1 MLKKFGS
8 QAIQTASD
16 LEEVQNVVNVSF
28 GSMANE
34 VEAFAKTAIWSF
46 GMSEL
51 TAKQTAS
58 TFMAMANGMGL
69 AMKDGK
75 NMSLQLTALA
85 GDMASFYNVRQDVAQ
100 TALNSIFTGETE
112 SLKKFGIVMTEANL
126 SAFALSRGIT
136 KSYSAMSQAEK
147 VALRYHYVL
156 KATANAQGDFA
167 RTSGSWANQVRVLK
181 EQFNQLLGIL
191 GKGLIQV
198 LTPIVQVLNK
208 LLSYL
213 IAIGNAIAKL
223 FGGGKITS
231 ISGSMADASGS
242 AGDLNNNI
250 VDTSGSLEDA
260 NNNAKK
266 LQKTIASF
274 DELNVLNSKDASSS
288 SGSGGIGGS
297 GGGISGGL
305 EIPDYTTQAEE
316 GSLKLGKLGEA
327 LVNLGES
334 FGRLA
339 KSLVDVLIPAFE
351 AFYKA
356 GLEKP
361 INAIGKL
368 ANEILKFLS
377 GELDK
382 WSNWLTE
389 NKDQIATFATNLGRI
404 VEPLGLI
411 VAEILRVAW
420 DALAT
425 ALTLI
430 GDAVRAI
437 GDAIINMD
445 LKDLST
451 VLSILLAI
459 TSIKAGVE
467 VGKMFRSMKNDIDGN
482 LIDKLAYLEGYLTGD
497 GKLSVGL
504 TKFGNKFKS
513 VFAKIGASLS
523 PITSGAMTAFSAT
536 LNQIGASGGALT
548 KLKATLAGIGG
559 GVKGLFTI
567 LKANPVGAIITAI
580 GLVVTALIHLWN
592 TNEGFRNWVMEFYNG
607 CIKPVFEWIGNT
619 LSELWNE
626 HLKPLWEKLKPGI
639 TSIWETIK
647 TVWDA
652 IANLI
657 GGIIEFLSPFIS
669 SLLERIGSVVE
680 YISTYIGMVADVL
693 SGIIDFIAG
702 IFTGDWERAWNG
714 VKEIFSSIWEGIKSL
729 AKSAINILIDT
740 VNGIIKGLNKIHL
753 PNWEILGSLAGKG
766 INIPLIPRLEKGG
779 VLTSPTIAMM
789 GEYAGAY
796 HNPEIVT
803 PQNILRETIDASNG
817 NLVSAFYQMCQQVIQ
832 AIDGVDMSVS
842 IGDDVIAQSAKRGN
856 DAYRKR
862 TGYALI

>member
-1 MLKKFGS
+1 
-8 QAIQTASD
+8 
-16 LEEVQNVVNVSF
+16 
-28 GSMANE
+28 
-34 VEAFAKTAIWSF
+34 
-46 GMSEL
+46 
-51 TAKQTAS
+51 
-58 TFMAMANGMGL
+58 
-69 AMKDGK
+69 
-75 NMSLQLTALA
+75 
-85 GDMASFYNVRQDVAQ
+85 
-100 TALNSIFTGETE
+100 
-112 SLKKFGIVMTEANL
+112 
-126 SAFALSRGIT
+126 
-136 KSYSAMSQAEK
+136 
-147 VALRYHYVL
+147 
-156 KATANAQGDFA
+156 
-167 RTSGSWANQVRVLK
+167 
-181 EQFNQLLGIL
+181 
-191 GKGLIQV
+191 
-198 LTPIVQVLNK
+198 
-208 LLSYL
+208 
-213 IAIGNAIAKL
+213 
-223 FGGGKITS
+223 
-231 ISGSMADASGS
+231 MADASGS

-274 DELNVLNSKDASSS
+274 DELNVLNSKDTSSS
-288 SGSGGIGGS
+288 SGSGGIGGT
-297 GGGISGGL
+297 GGGIAGGL
-305 EIPDYTTQAEE
+305 EIPDYTTQTEE

-437 GDAIINMD
+437 ADAIINMD

-459 TSIKAGVE
+459 VSIKAGVE
-467 VGKMFRSMKNDIDGN
+467 VSKIFRQMNNDISGDF
-482 LIDKLAYLEGYLTGD
+482 LDKLFYLDSFFNGDEGKILG
-497 GKLSVGL
+497 
-504 TKFGNKFKS
+504 FANKFKS
-513 VFAKIGASLS
+513 AFAKIGEAIA

-567 LKANPVGAIITAI
+567 LKANPIGLIITAI

-592 TNEGFRNWVMEFYNG
+592 TNEGFRNWLTEFYNG
-607 CIKPVFEWIGNT
+607 CIKPVFEQISNT
-619 LSELWNE
+619 ISKIWNE

-796 HNPEIVT
+796 QNPEIVT

>member
-156 KATANAQGDFA
+156 KATANAQGDFV

-231 ISGSMADASGS
+231 ISNTLGNASGS

-250 VDTSGSLEDA
+250 GDASGSLEDA

-274 DELNVLNSKDASSS
+274 DELNVLNSKDTSSS
-288 SGSGGIGGS
+288 SGSGGT

-305 EIPDYTTQAEE
+305 EIPDYTTQVEE
-316 GSLKLGKLGEA
+316 GSLKLGKLGETLA
-327 LVNLGES
+327 NLGQS
-334 FGRLA
+334 FARLA
-339 KSLVDVLIPAFE
+339 KSLVNVLIPAFE
-351 AFYKA
+351 AFYKNA
-356 GLEKP
+356 LEKA
-361 INAIGKL
+361 IKAIGDLINKM
-368 ANEILKFLS
+368 LKFFG

-382 WSNWLTE
+382 WSDWLTK
-389 NKDQIATFATNLGRI
+389 NKDQIVIFATNLGRI

-445 LKDLST
+445 LKDIST
-451 VLSILLAI
+451 ILSILLAI
-459 TSIKAGVE
+459 VSVKAGTE
-467 VGKMFRSMKNDIDGN
+467 VSKIFRQMNNDISGN
-482 LIDKLAYLEGYLTGD
+482 LLDKLFYLDSFFNGDEGKILG
-497 GKLSVGL
+497 
-504 TKFGNKFKS
+504 FANKFKS
-513 VFAKIGASLS
+513 AFAKIGEAIA

-567 LKANPVGAIITAI
+567 LKANPIGAIITAI
-580 GLVVTALIHLWN
+580 GLVITALIHLWN

-619 LSELWNE
+619 ISELWNE

-657 GGIIEFLSPFIS
+657 GGILVFLSPIIS
-669 SLLERIGSVVE
+669 GILEGIGSVVE

-702 IFTGDWERAWNG
+702 VFTGDWERVWNG
-714 VKEIFSSIWEGIKSL
+714 VKEIFSSIWEGIKKL
-729 AKSAINILIDT
+729 AKSAINTLANI
-740 VNGIIKGLNKIHL
+740 VNGIIRGLNKIHL

-766 INIPLIPRLEKGG
+766 INIPLIPTLAKGG

>member
-112 SLKKFGIVMTEANL
+112 SLKKFGVVMTEANL

-156 KATANAQGDFA
+156 KATANAQGDFV

-250 VDTSGSLEDA
+250 GDASGSLEDA

-274 DELNVLNSKDASSS
+274 DELNVLNSKDTSSS
-288 SGSGGIGGS
+288 SGSGGTS
-297 GGGISGGL
+297 GGISSGL
-305 EIPDYTTQAEE
+305 EIPDYTTQVEE
-316 GSLKLGKLGEA
+316 GSLKLGKLGETLA
-327 LVNLGES
+327 NLAQS
-334 FGRLA
+334 FARLA
-339 KSLVDVLIPAFE
+339 KSLGDVLIPAFE
-351 AFYKA
+351 AFYKTA
-356 GLEKP
+356 LEPAIK
-361 INAIGKL
+361 AIGDLINKML
-368 ANEILKFLS
+368 QFLG

-382 WSNWLTE
+382 WSDWLTK
-389 NKDQIATFATNLGRI
+389 NKDQIVIFATNLGRI

-430 GDAVRAI
+430 GNAVRAI

-445 LKDLST
+445 LKDIST
-451 VLSILLAI
+451 ILSILLAI

-467 VGKMFRSMKNDIDGN
+467 VGKMFRSMNRDIDGN

-559 GVKGLFTI
+559 GIKGLFTI
-567 LKANPVGAIITAI
+567 LRANPIGLIITAI
-580 GLVVTALIHLWN
+580 GLVITALIHLWN

-607 CIKPVFEWIGNT
+607 CIKPVFEQISKT
-619 LSELWNE
+619 ISKLWNE

-639 TSIWETIK
+639 TSIWETVK

-657 GGIIEFLSPFIS
+657 GGIIQFLSPIIS
-669 SLLERIGSVVE
+669 AILELVSGAIDTWGDMVGSFV
-680 YISTYIGMVADVL
+680 DVL
-693 SGIIDFIAG
+693 GGIIDFIAG
-702 IFTGDWERAWNG
+702 VFTGDWERAWNG
-714 VKEIFSSIWEGIKSL
+714 LKEIFTGIWDGMK
-729 AKSAINILIDT
+729 AVARGAVNVLIDI

-796 HNPEIVT
+796 QNPEIVT

>member
-100 TALNSIFTGETE
+100 TALNSVFTGETE

-126 SAFALSRGIT
+126 NAFALSRGIT

-156 KATANAQGDFA
+156 KATANAQGDFV

-231 ISGSMADASGS
+231 ISNTLGNASGS
-242 AGDLNNNI
+242 AGDLNDNI
-250 VDTSGSLEDA
+250 GDASGSLEDA

-274 DELNVLNSKDASSS
+274 DELNVLNSKDTSSSSS
-288 SGSGGIGGS
+288 SGSGGTGS
-297 GGGISGGL
+297 GISGGL
-305 EIPDYTTQAEE
+305 EIPDYTTQVEE
-316 GSLKLGKLGEA
+316 GSLKLGKLGET
-327 LVNLGES
+327 LVNLAQS
-334 FGRLA
+334 FARLA
-339 KSLVDVLIPAFE
+339 KTLGDVLIPAFE
-351 AFYKA
+351 AFYKN
-356 GLEKP
+356 GLEKAAKAIENL
-361 INAIGKL
+361 IN
-368 ANEILKFLS
+368 EMLKFLG
-377 GELDK
+377 GELNK
-382 WSNWLTE
+382 WSDWLTE
-389 NKDQIATFATNLGRI
+389 NKDQIAIFATNLGKI

-420 DALAT
+420 EALAT

-430 GDAVRAI
+430 GNAVRAI

-467 VGKMFRSMKNDIDGN
+467 VGKMFRSMNNDIDGN

-513 VFAKIGASLS
+513 IFAKIGASLS

-580 GLVVTALIHLWN
+580 GLVITALIHLWN
-592 TNEGFRNWVMEFYNG
+592 TNEGFRNWVTEFYNG
-607 CIKPVFEWIGNT
+607 CIKPVFEQIGKT

-639 TSIWETIK
+639 TSIWETVK
-647 TVWDA
+647 TVWDT

-669 SLLERIGSVVE
+669 SLLARIGSVVE

-702 IFTGDWERAWNG
+702 IFTGDWERAWEG

-740 VNGIIKGLNKIHL
+740 VNGIIRGLNKIHL

>member
-112 SLKKFGIVMTEANL
+112 SLKKFGVVMTEANL

-156 KATANAQGDFA
+156 KATANAQGDFV

-242 AGDLNNNI
+242 AGDLNDNI
-250 VDTSGSLEDA
+250 GDASGSLEDA

-274 DELNVLNSKDASSS
+274 DELNVLNSKDTSSS
-288 SGSGGIGGS
+288 SSSGS

-305 EIPDYTTQAEE
+305 EIPDYTTQVEE
-316 GSLKLGKLGEA
+316 GSLKLGKLGET
-327 LVNLGES
+327 LVNLAQS
-334 FGRLA
+334 FARLA
-339 KSLVDVLIPAFE
+339 KSLGDVLIPAFE
-351 AFYKA
+351 AFYKTA
-356 GLEKP
+356 LEPAIK
-361 INAIGKL
+361 AIGNL
-368 ANEILKFLS
+368 INEMLKFLG

-382 WSNWLTE
+382 WSDWLTK
-389 NKDQIATFATNLGRI
+389 NKDQIVIFANNLGRI

-411 VAEILRVAW
+411 VAEILKVAW

-425 ALTLI
+425 ALSLI

-467 VGKMFRSMKNDIDGN
+467 VSKMFRSMNRDIDGN

-580 GLVVTALIHLWN
+580 GLVITALIHLWN

-619 LSELWNE
+619 ISKLWNE

-657 GGIIEFLSPFIS
+657 GGIIQFLSPIIS
-669 SLLERIGSVVE
+669 AILELVAGAIDTWGDMVGSFV
-680 YISTYIGMVADVL
+680 DVL
-693 SGIIDFIAG
+693 GGIIDFIAG
-702 IFTGDWERAWNG
+702 VFTGDWERVWNG
-714 VKEIFSSIWEGIKSL
+714 LKEIFTGIWDGMKAV
-729 AKSAINILIDT
+729 AKGAVNILIDI

>member
-16 LEEVQNVVNVSF
+16 LEEVQNVVDVSF

-34 VEAFAKTAIWSF
+34 VEAFAKTAIQSF

-69 AMKDGK
+69 ALKDGK
-75 NMSLQLTALA
+75 NMSLQLTALS

-100 TALNSIFTGETE
+100 TALNSVFTGETE

-126 SAFALSRGIT
+126 NAFALSKGIT

-156 KATANAQGDFA
+156 KSTANAQGDFA
-167 RTSGSWANQVRVLK
+167 RTSGSWANQVRILK
-181 EQFNQLLGIL
+181 EQFSQLLGIL

-231 ISGSMADASGS
+231 ISGTLGNASSS
-242 AGDLNNNI
+242 AGDLNDNI
-250 VDTSGSLEDA
+250 GDTSSGLEDA

-274 DELNVLNSKDASSS
+274 DELNVLNSKDTSSN
-288 SGSGGIGGS
+288 SGSGGTG

-305 EIPDYTTQAEE
+305 EIPDYTTQVEE
-316 GSLKLGKLGEA
+316 GSLKLGKLGETLA
-327 LVNLGES
+327 NLAQS
-334 FGRLA
+334 FARLA
-339 KSLVDVLIPAFE
+339 KSLGDVLIPAFE
-351 AFYKA
+351 AFYKTA
-356 GLEKP
+356 LERAIK
-361 INAIGKL
+361 AIGDL
-368 ANEILKFLS
+368 INEMLKFLG

-382 WSNWLTE
+382 WSDWLTK
-389 NKDQIATFATNLGRI
+389 NKDQIVIFATNLGRI
-404 VEPLGLI
+404 VEPLALI
-411 VAEILRVAW
+411 VTEILRVAW
-420 DALAT
+420 EALAT

-430 GDAVRAI
+430 GNAVRAI
-437 GDAIINMD
+437 ADAIINMD
-445 LKDLST
+445 LKDIST
-451 VLSILLAI
+451 ILSILLAI

-467 VGKMFRSMKNDIDGN
+467 VGKMFRSMNKDIDGN

-513 VFAKIGASLS
+513 VFAGIGKALT
-523 PITSGAMTAFSAT
+523 PITAGAMTAFSAT

-548 KLKATLAGIGG
+548 KLKATIAGIGG
-559 GVKGLFTI
+559 GVKGLFSIIT
-567 LKANPVGAIITAI
+567 ANPIGAIVAAI
-580 GLVVTALIHLWN
+580 GLVIAALIHLWN
-592 TNEGFRNWVMEFYNG
+592 INEGFRNWVTEFYNG
-607 CIKPVFEWIGNT
+607 CIKPIFERIGKII
-619 LSELWNE
+619 SDLWNN

-657 GGIIEFLSPFIS
+657 GGIIVFLSPIIS
-669 SLLERIGSVVE
+669 AILELVAGSIETWAEIVGA
-680 YISTYIGMVADVL
+680 IADIL
-693 SGIIDFIAG
+693 GGIIDFIAG
-702 IFTGDWERAWNG
+702 VFTGDWERAWNG
-714 VKEIFSSIWEGIKSL
+714 LKDIFAGVWDGIK
-729 AKSAINILIDT
+729 AITRQGVNIIVDI
-740 VNGIIKGLNKIHL
+740 VNGVIKGLNKIHL
-753 PNWEILGSLAGKG
+753 PNWGILGSLAGKG

-796 HNPEIVT
+796 QNPEIVT

-842 IGDDVIAQSAKRGN
+842 IGDDVIAQSTKRGN
-856 DAYRKR
+856 DAYKKR
-862 TGYALI
+862 TGHALI

>member
-1 MLKKFGS
+1 
-8 QAIQTASD
+8 
-16 LEEVQNVVNVSF
+16 
-28 GSMANE
+28 MANE
-34 VEAFAKTAIWSF
+34 VEAFAKTAIQSF

-69 AMKDGK
+69 ALKDGK
-75 NMSLQLTALA
+75 NMSLQLTALS

-112 SLKKFGIVMTEANL
+112 SLKKFGVVMTEANL
-126 SAFALSRGIT
+126 SAFALSKGIT

-156 KATANAQGDFA
+156 KSTANAQGDFA
-167 RTSGSWANQVRVLK
+167 RTSGSWANQVRILK

-231 ISGSMADASGS
+231 ISNTLGNASGS
-242 AGDLNNNI
+242 AGDLNDNI
-250 VDTSGSLEDA
+250 GDTSGSLEDA

-274 DELNVLNSKDASSS
+274 DELNVLNSKNTSSS
-288 SGSGGIGGS
+288 SGSGGTG
-297 GGGISGGL
+297 GGGISGEL
-305 EIPDYTTQAEE
+305 EIPDYTTQVEE
-316 GSLKLGKLGEA
+316 GSLKLGKLGETLA
-327 LVNLGES
+327 NLAKS
-334 FGRLA
+334 FARLA
-339 KSLVDVLIPAFE
+339 KSLGDVLIPAFE
-351 AFYKA
+351 AFYKTA
-356 GLEKP
+356 LERAIK
-361 INAIGKL
+361 AIGDL
-368 ANEILKFLS
+368 INEMLKFLG

-382 WSNWLTE
+382 WSDWLTK
-389 NKDQIATFATNLGRI
+389 NKDQIVIFATNLGRI
-404 VEPLGLI
+404 VEPLALI
-411 VAEILRVAW
+411 VSEILRVAW
-420 DALAT
+420 EALAT

-430 GDAVRAI
+430 GNAVRAI
-437 GDAIINMD
+437 ADAIINMD
-445 LKDLST
+445 LKDIST
-451 VLSILLAI
+451 ILSILLAI

-467 VGKMFRSMKNDIDGN
+467 VGKMFRSMNNDIDGN

-548 KLKATLAGIGG
+548 KLKATIAGIGG
-559 GVKGLFTI
+559 GVKGLFSI
-567 LKANPVGAIITAI
+567 ISANPIGLIITAI
-580 GLVVTALIHLWN
+580 GLVIAALIHLWN
-592 TNEGFRNWVMEFYNG
+592 TNEGFRNWVTEFYKG
-607 CIKPVFEWIGNT
+607 CIKPIFERIGKII
-619 LSELWNE
+619 SDLWNN

-657 GGIIEFLSPFIS
+657 GGIIMFLSPIIS
-669 SLLERIGSVVE
+669 AILELVSGSIETWAEMVGSL
-680 YISTYIGMVADVL
+680 ADVL

-702 IFTGDWERAWNG
+702 VFTGDWERAWNG
-714 VKEIFSSIWEGIKSL
+714 LKEIFTGIWDGMK
-729 AKSAINILIDT
+729 AVARHGVNILVDI

-766 INIPLIPRLEKGG
+766 INIPLIPRLAKGG

-796 HNPEIVT
+796 QNPEIVT
-803 PQNILRETIDASNG
+803 PQNILKETIDASNG

-842 IGDDVIAQSAKRGN
+842 IGDDVIAQSTKRGN
-856 DAYRKR
+856 DAYKKR

>member
-156 KATANAQGDFA
+156 KATANAQGDFV

-250 VDTSGSLEDA
+250 GDASGSLEDA

-274 DELNVLNSKDASSS
+274 DELNVLNSKDTSSSS
-288 SGSGGIGGS
+288 SGSSGT
-297 GGGISGGL
+297 GGGISSGL
-305 EIPDYTTQAEE
+305 EIPDYTTQVEE
-316 GSLKLGKLGEA
+316 GSVKLGKLGET
-327 LVNLGES
+327 LVNLAQS

-339 KSLVDVLIPAFE
+339 KSLWDTLIPAFE
-351 AFYKA
+351 AFYKN
-356 GLEKP
+356 GLEKATK
-361 INAIGKL
+361 AIGNL
-368 ANEILKFLS
+368 INEMLKFLG

-382 WSNWLTE
+382 WSDWLTE
-389 NKDQIATFATNLGRI
+389 NKDQIAIFATNLGKI

-420 DALAT
+420 EALAT

-445 LKDLST
+445 LKDIST
-451 VLSILLAI
+451 ILSILLAI

-467 VGKMFRSMKNDIDGN
+467 VSKIFRQMNNDISGN
-482 LIDKLAYLEGYLTGD
+482 LLDKLFYLDSFFNGDEGKILG
-497 GKLSVGL
+497 
-504 TKFGNKFKS
+504 FANKFKS
-513 VFAKIGASLS
+513 AFAKIGEAIA

-580 GLVVTALIHLWN
+580 GLVITALIHLWN

-619 LSELWNE
+619 ISELWNE

-657 GGIIEFLSPFIS
+657 GGIIQFLSPIIS
-669 SLLERIGSVVE
+669 GILARIGVVVE

-702 IFTGDWERAWNG
+702 VFTGDWERVWNG
-714 VKEIFSSIWEGIKSL
+714 VKEIFSSIWEGIKRL
-729 AKSAINILIDT
+729 AKSAINALANI
-740 VNGIIKGLNKIHL
+740 VNGIIRGLNKIHL

-766 INIPLIPRLEKGG
+766 INIPLIPTLAKGG

-796 HNPEIVT
+796 QNPEIVT

>member
-1 MLKKFGS
+1 
-8 QAIQTASD
+8 
-16 LEEVQNVVNVSF
+16 
-28 GSMANE
+28 MANE
-34 VEAFAKTAIWSF
+34 VEAFAKTAIQSF

-69 AMKDGK
+69 ALKDGK
-75 NMSLQLTALA
+75 NMSLQLTALS

-112 SLKKFGIVMTEANL
+112 SLKKFGVVMTEANL
-126 SAFALSRGIT
+126 SAFALSKGIT

-156 KATANAQGDFA
+156 KSTANAQGDFA
-167 RTSGSWANQVRVLK
+167 RTSGSWANQVRILK

-231 ISGSMADASGS
+231 ISNTLGNASGS
-242 AGDLNNNI
+242 AGDLKDNI
-250 VDTSGSLEDA
+250 GDTSDSLEDA

-288 SGSGGIGGS
+288 SGSGGTG
-297 GGGISGGL
+297 GGGISGEL
-305 EIPDYTTQAEE
+305 EIPDYTTQVEE
-316 GSLKLGKLGEA
+316 GSLKLGKLGETLA
-327 LVNLGES
+327 NLAKS
-334 FGRLA
+334 FARLA
-339 KSLVDVLIPAFE
+339 KSLGDVLIPAFE
-351 AFYKA
+351 AFYKTA
-356 GLEKP
+356 LERAIK
-361 INAIGKL
+361 AIGDL
-368 ANEILKFLS
+368 INEMLKFLG

-382 WSNWLTE
+382 WSDWLTK
-389 NKDQIATFATNLGRI
+389 NKDQIVIFATNLGRI
-404 VEPLGLI
+404 VEPLALI
-411 VAEILRVAW
+411 VSEILRVAW
-420 DALAT
+420 EALAT

-430 GDAVRAI
+430 GNAVRAI
-437 GDAIINMD
+437 ADAIINMD

-451 VLSILLAI
+451 ILSILLAI
-459 TSIKAGVE
+459 VSIKAGTE
-467 VGKMFRSMKNDIDGN
+467 VSKIFRQMNNDIDGN
-482 LIDKLAYLEGYLTGD
+482 LIDKLFYLDSFFNGDEGKILAF
-497 GKLSVGL
+497 S
-504 TKFGNKFKS
+504 NKFKS
-513 VFAKIGASLS
+513 AFASIGNAIA
-523 PITSGAMTAFSAT
+523 PITDGAMTAFSAT

-548 KLKATLAGIGG
+548 KLKATIAGIGG
-559 GVKGLFTI
+559 GVKGLFSI
-567 LKANPVGAIITAI
+567 ISANPIGAIVAAI
-580 GLVVTALIHLWN
+580 GLVITALIHLWN
-592 TNEGFRNWVMEFYNG
+592 TSEGFRNWVTEFYNG
-607 CIKPVFEWIGNT
+607 CIKPIFERIGKII
-619 LSELWNE
+619 SDLWND

-657 GGIIEFLSPFIS
+657 GGIIVFLSPIIS
-669 SLLERIGSVVE
+669 AILELVSGSIETWAEMVGSL
-680 YISTYIGMVADVL
+680 ADVL

-702 IFTGDWERAWNG
+702 VFTGDWERAWNG
-714 VKEIFSSIWEGIKSL
+714 LKEIFTGIWDGMK
-729 AKSAINILIDT
+729 AVARHGVNILVDI

-766 INIPLIPRLEKGG
+766 INIPLIPRLAKGG
-779 VLTSPTIAMM
+779 VLTSPTLAMM

-796 HNPEIVT
+796 QNPEIVT
-803 PQNILRETIDASNG
+803 PQNILKETIDASNG

-842 IGDDVIAQSAKRGN
+842 IGDDVIAQSTKRGN
-856 DAYRKR
+856 DAYKKR

>member
-100 TALNSIFTGETE
+100 TALNSVFTGETE

-156 KATANAQGDFA
+156 KATANAQGDFV

-231 ISGSMADASGS
+231 ISNTLGNASGS
-242 AGDLNNNI
+242 AGDLNDNI
-250 VDTSGSLEDA
+250 GDASGSLEDA

-274 DELNVLNSKDASSS
+274 DELNVLNSKDTSSS
-288 SGSGGIGGS
+288 SGSGGTGGT

-305 EIPDYTTQAEE
+305 EIPDYTTQVEE
-316 GSLKLGKLGEA
+316 GSIKLGKLGET
-327 LVNLGES
+327 LVNLAQS

-339 KSLVDVLIPAFE
+339 KSLWDTLIPAFE
-351 AFYKA
+351 AFYKN
-356 GLEKP
+356 GLEKATK
-361 INAIGKL
+361 AIGDL
-368 ANEILKFLS
+368 INEMLKFLG

-389 NKDQIATFATNLGRI
+389 NKDQIAIFATNLGKI

-420 DALAT
+420 EALAT

-445 LKDLST
+445 LKDIST
-451 VLSILLAI
+451 ILSILLAI

-467 VGKMFRSMKNDIDGN
+467 VSKIFRQMNNDISGN
-482 LIDKLAYLEGYLTGD
+482 LLDKLFYLDSFFNGDEGKILG
-497 GKLSVGL
+497 
-504 TKFGNKFKS
+504 FANKFKS
-513 VFAKIGASLS
+513 AFAKIGEAIA

-580 GLVVTALIHLWN
+580 GLVITALIHLWN
-592 TNEGFRNWVMEFYNG
+592 TNEGFRNWITEFYNG
-607 CIKPVFEWIGNT
+607 CIKPVFEQISKT
-619 LSELWNE
+619 ISELWNE

-639 TSIWETIK
+639 TSIWDTVK
-647 TVWDA
+647 TVWDT

-669 SLLERIGSVVE
+669 SLLARIGSVVD

-702 IFTGDWERAWNG
+702 IFTGDWERAWEG

-740 VNGIIKGLNKIHL
+740 VNGIIRGLNKIHL

>member
-51 TAKQTAS
+51 TAKRTAS

-112 SLKKFGIVMTEANL
+112 SLKKFGVVMTEANL

-231 ISGSMADASGS
+231 ISNTLGNASGS

-250 VDTSGSLEDA
+250 GDASGSLEDA

-274 DELNVLNSKDASSS
+274 DELNVLNSKDTSSS
-288 SGSGGIGGS
+288 SGSGGT

-305 EIPDYTTQAEE
+305 EIPDYTTQVEE
-316 GSLKLGKLGEA
+316 GSLKLGKLGEI
-327 LVNLGES
+327 LTNLAQS
-334 FGRLA
+334 FARLA
-339 KSLVDVLIPAFE
+339 KSLGDVLIPAFE
-351 AFYKA
+351 AFYKTA
-356 GLEKP
+356 LEPAIK
-361 INAIGKL
+361 AIGNL
-368 ANEILKFLS
+368 INEMLKFLG

-382 WSNWLTE
+382 WSDWLTK
-389 NKDQIATFATNLGRI
+389 NKDQIVIFATNLGRI
-404 VEPLGLI
+404 VEPLTLI

-430 GDAVRAI
+430 GNAVRAI

-451 VLSILLAI
+451 ILSLLLAI
-459 TSIKAGVE
+459 VSIKAGVE
-467 VGKMFRSMKNDIDGN
+467 VGKMFRSMNNDIDGN

-567 LKANPVGAIITAI
+567 LKANPIGAIITAI
-580 GLVVTALIHLWN
+580 GLVITALIHLWN

-607 CIKPVFEWIGNT
+607 CIKPIFERIGKII
-619 LSELWNE
+619 SDLWNN

-657 GGIIEFLSPFIS
+657 GGIIQFLSPIIS
-669 SLLERIGSVVE
+669 AILELVSGAIDTWGDMVGSF
-680 YISTYIGMVADVL
+680 ADVL
-693 SGIIDFIAG
+693 GGIIDFIAG
-702 IFTGDWERAWNG
+702 VFTGDWERVWNG
-714 VKEIFSSIWEGIKSL
+714 LKEIFTGIWDGMKAV
-729 AKSAINILIDT
+729 AKGAVNILIDI

>member
-16 LEEVQNVVNVSF
+16 LEEVQNVVDVSF

-34 VEAFAKTAIWSF
+34 VEAFAKTAIQSF

-69 AMKDGK
+69 ALKDGK

-100 TALNSIFTGETE
+100 TALNSVFTGETE

-126 SAFALSRGIT
+126 NAFALSKGIT

-156 KATANAQGDFA
+156 KSTANAQGDFA
-167 RTSGSWANQVRVLK
+167 RTSGSWANQVRILK

-231 ISGSMADASGS
+231 ISNTLGNASGS
-242 AGDLNNNI
+242 AGDLKDNI
-250 VDTSGSLEDA
+250 GDTSGNLEDA

-274 DELNVLNSKDASSS
+274 DELNVLNSKDVSSS
-288 SGSGGIGGS
+288 SGSGGTG

-305 EIPDYTTQAEE
+305 EIPDYTTQVEE
-316 GSLKLGKLGEA
+316 GSLKLGKLGETLA
-327 LVNLGES
+327 NLAQS
-334 FGRLA
+334 FARLA
-339 KSLVDVLIPAFE
+339 KSLGDVLIPAFE
-351 AFYKA
+351 AFYKTA
-356 GLEKP
+356 LERAIK
-361 INAIGKL
+361 AIGDL
-368 ANEILKFLS
+368 INEMLKFLG

-382 WSNWLTE
+382 WSDWLTK
-389 NKDQIATFATNLGRI
+389 NKDQIVIFATNLGRI
-404 VEPLGLI
+404 VEPLALI
-411 VAEILRVAW
+411 VTEILRVAW
-420 DALAT
+420 EALAT

-430 GDAVRAI
+430 GNAVRVIA
-437 GDAIINMD
+437 DAIINMD
-445 LKDLST
+445 LKDIST
-451 VLSILLAI
+451 ILSILLAI

-467 VGKMFRSMKNDIDGN
+467 VGKMFRSMNNDIDGN

-504 TKFGNKFKS
+504 TKFSNKFKS
-513 VFAKIGASLS
+513 VFAGIGKALT
-523 PITSGAMTAFSAT
+523 PITAGAMTAFSGT
-536 LNQIGASGGALT
+536 LNQIGASGGLLL
-548 KLKATLAGIGG
+548 KLKATIAGIGG
-559 GVKGLFTI
+559 GIKGLFS
-567 LKANPVGAIITAI
+567 IITANPIGAIVAAI
-580 GLVVTALIHLWN
+580 GLIITALIHLWN
-592 TNEGFRNWVMEFYNG
+592 TNEGFRNWVTEFYNG
-607 CIKPVFEWIGNT
+607 CIKPIFERIGKII
-619 LSELWNE
+619 SELWNE

-657 GGIIEFLSPFIS
+657 GGIIVFLSPIIS
-669 SLLERIGSVVE
+669 AILELVSGSIETWAEMVGSL
-680 YISTYIGMVADVL
+680 ADVL

-702 IFTGDWERAWNG
+702 VFTGDWERAWNG
-714 VKEIFSSIWEGIKSL
+714 LKEIFTGIWDGMK
-729 AKSAINILIDT
+729 AVARHGVNILVDI

-766 INIPLIPRLEKGG
+766 INIPLIPRLAKGG

-796 HNPEIVT
+796 QNPEIVT
-803 PQNILRETIDASNG
+803 PQNILKETIDASNG

-842 IGDDVIAQSAKRGN
+842 IGDDVIAQSTKRGN
-856 DAYRKR
+856 DAYKKR

>member
-100 TALNSIFTGETE
+100 TALNSVFTGETE

-156 KATANAQGDFA
+156 KATANAQGDFV

-242 AGDLNNNI
+242 AGDLNDNI
-250 VDTSGSLEDA
+250 GDASGSLEDA

-274 DELNVLNSKDASSS
+274 DELNVLNSKDTSSSS
-288 SGSGGIGGS
+288 SGSGGT

-305 EIPDYTTQAEE
+305 EIPDYTTQVEE
-316 GSLKLGKLGEA
+316 GSVKLGKLGET
-327 LVNLGES
+327 LTNLAQS
-334 FGRLA
+334 FARLA
-339 KSLVDVLIPAFE
+339 KSLGDVLIPAFE
-351 AFYKA
+351 AFYKTA
-356 GLEKP
+356 LEPAIK
-361 INAIGKL
+361 AIGNL
-368 ANEILKFLS
+368 INEMLKFLG

-382 WSNWLTE
+382 WSDWLTK
-389 NKDQIATFATNLGRI
+389 NKDQIVIFANNLGRI

-425 ALTLI
+425 ALSLI

-459 TSIKAGVE
+459 VSVKAGTE
-467 VGKMFRSMKNDIDGN
+467 VSKIFRQMNNDISGN
-482 LIDKLAYLEGYLTGD
+482 LLDKLFYLDSFFNGDEGKILG
-497 GKLSVGL
+497 
-504 TKFGNKFKS
+504 FANKFKS
-513 VFAKIGASLS
+513 AFAKIGEAIA

-580 GLVVTALIHLWN
+580 GLVITALIHLWN

-657 GGIIEFLSPFIS
+657 GGIIEFLSPIIS
-669 SLLERIGSVVE
+669 AILELVAGAVDTWGDMIGSFV
-680 YISTYIGMVADVL
+680 DVL
-693 SGIIDFIAG
+693 GGIIDFIAG
-702 IFTGDWERAWNG
+702 VFTGDWERAWNG
-714 VKEIFSSIWEGIKSL
+714 LKEIFTGIWDGMKAV
-729 AKSAINILIDT
+729 AKGAVNILIDI

>member
-112 SLKKFGIVMTEANL
+112 SLKKFGVVMTEANL

-156 KATANAQGDFA
+156 KATANAQGDFV

-231 ISGSMADASGS
+231 ISNTLGNASGS
-242 AGDLNNNI
+242 AGDLNDNI
-250 VDTSGSLEDA
+250 GDASGSLEDA

-274 DELNVLNSKDASSS
+274 DELNVLNSKDTSSSSS
-288 SGSGGIGGS
+288 SGTGGA
-297 GGGISGGL
+297 ISGGL
-305 EIPDYTTQAEE
+305 EIPDYTTQVEE
-316 GSLKLGKLGEA
+316 GSLKLGKLGETLA
-327 LVNLGES
+327 NLAQS
-334 FGRLA
+334 FARLA
-339 KSLVDVLIPAFE
+339 KSLGDVLIPAFE
-351 AFYKA
+351 AFYKTA
-356 GLEKP
+356 LEPAIK
-361 INAIGKL
+361 AIGNL
-368 ANEILKFLS
+368 INEMLKFLG

-382 WSNWLTE
+382 WSDWLTK
-389 NKDQIATFATNLGRI
+389 NKDQIVIFATNLGRI
-404 VEPLGLI
+404 VEPLSLI

-430 GDAVRAI
+430 GNAVRAI

-445 LKDLST
+445 LKDIST
-451 VLSILLAI
+451 ILSILLAI

-467 VGKMFRSMKNDIDGN
+467 VGKMFRSMNNDIDGN

-580 GLVVTALIHLWN
+580 GLVITALIHLWN

-657 GGIIEFLSPFIS
+657 GGIIQFLSPIIS
-669 SLLERIGSVVE
+669 AILELVSGAIDTWGDMVGSFV
-680 YISTYIGMVADVL
+680 DVL
-693 SGIIDFIAG
+693 GGIIDFIAG
-702 IFTGDWERAWNG
+702 VFTGDWERVWNG
-714 VKEIFSSIWEGIKSL
+714 LKEIFTGIWDGMKAV
-729 AKSAINILIDT
+729 AKGAVNILIDI

>member
-112 SLKKFGIVMTEANL
+112 SLKKFGVVMTEANL

-156 KATANAQGDFA
+156 KATANAQGDFV

-181 EQFNQLLGIL
+181 EQFSQLLGIL

-231 ISGSMADASGS
+231 ISNTLGNASGS
-242 AGDLNNNI
+242 AGDLNDNI
-250 VDTSGSLEDA
+250 GDASGSLEDA

-274 DELNVLNSKDASSS
+274 DELNVLNSKDTSSSSS
-288 SGSGGIGGS
+288 SGTGGA
-297 GGGISGGL
+297 ISGGL
-305 EIPDYTTQAEE
+305 EIPDYTTQVEE
-316 GSLKLGKLGEA
+316 GSLKLGKLGETLA
-327 LVNLGES
+327 NLAQS
-334 FGRLA
+334 FARLA
-339 KSLVDVLIPAFE
+339 KSLGDVLIPAFE
-351 AFYKA
+351 AFYKTA
-356 GLEKP
+356 LEPAIK
-361 INAIGKL
+361 AIGNL
-368 ANEILKFLS
+368 INEMLKFLG

-382 WSNWLTE
+382 WSDWLTK
-389 NKDQIATFATNLGRI
+389 NKDQIVIFATNLGRI

-430 GDAVRAI
+430 GNAVRAI

-445 LKDLST
+445 LKDIST
-451 VLSILLAI
+451 ILSILLAI

-467 VGKMFRSMKNDIDGN
+467 VGKMFRSMNNDIDGN

-567 LKANPVGAIITAI
+567 LKANPIGAIITAI
-580 GLVVTALIHLWN
+580 GLVITALIHLWN
-592 TNEGFRNWVMEFYNG
+592 TNEGFRNWVIEFYNG
-607 CIKPVFEWIGNT
+607 CIKPVFEQISKT
-619 LSELWNE
+619 ISKLWNE

-657 GGIIEFLSPFIS
+657 GGIIQFLSPIIS
-669 SLLERIGSVVE
+669 AILARIGNVVE
-680 YISTYIGMVADVL
+680 YISIYIGMVADVL

-702 IFTGDWERAWNG
+702 VFTGDWERAWNG
-714 VKEIFSSIWEGIKSL
+714 VKEIFSNIWEGIKKL
-729 AKSAINILIDT
+729 AKSAVNILIDI
-740 VNGIIKGLNKIHL
+740 VNGIIRGLNKIHL

-766 INIPLIPRLEKGG
+766 INIPLIPTLAKGG
-779 VLTSPTIAMM
+779 VLTSPTVAMM

>member
-1 MLKKFGS
+1 
-8 QAIQTASD
+8 
-16 LEEVQNVVNVSF
+16 
-28 GSMANE
+28 MANE
-34 VEAFAKTAIWSF
+34 VEAFAKTAIQSF

-69 AMKDGK
+69 ALKDGK
-75 NMSLQLTALA
+75 NMSLQLTALS

-112 SLKKFGIVMTEANL
+112 SLKKFGVVMTEANL
-126 SAFALSRGIT
+126 NAFALSKGIT
-136 KSYSAMSQAEK
+136 KSYSAMSQAER

-156 KATANAQGDFA
+156 KSTANAQGDFT
-167 RTSGSWANQVRVLK
+167 RTSGSWANQVRILK

-231 ISGSMADASGS
+231 ISNTLGNASGS
-242 AGDLNNNI
+242 AGDLNDNI
-250 VDTSGSLEDA
+250 GDTSGSLEDA

-274 DELNVLNSKDASSS
+274 DELNVLNSKDTSSS
-288 SGSGGIGGS
+288 SGSGGTG
-297 GGGISGGL
+297 GGGISGEL
-305 EIPDYTTQAEE
+305 EIPDYTTQVEE
-316 GSLKLGKLGEA
+316 GSLKLGKLGETLA
-327 LVNLGES
+327 NLAKS
-334 FGRLA
+334 FARLA
-339 KSLVDVLIPAFE
+339 KSLGDVLIPAFE
-351 AFYKA
+351 AFYKTA
-356 GLEKP
+356 LERAIK
-361 INAIGKL
+361 AIGDL
-368 ANEILKFLS
+368 INEMLKFLG

-382 WSNWLTE
+382 WSDWLTK
-389 NKDQIATFATNLGRI
+389 NKDQIVIFATNLGRI
-404 VEPLGLI
+404 VEPLALI
-411 VAEILRVAW
+411 VSEILRVAW
-420 DALAT
+420 EALAT

-430 GDAVRAI
+430 GNAVRAI
-437 GDAIINMD
+437 ADAIINMD
-445 LKDLST
+445 LKDIST
-451 VLSILLAI
+451 ILSILLAI

-467 VGKMFRSMKNDIDGN
+467 VGKMFRSMNNDIDGN

-513 VFAKIGASLS
+513 VFASIGASLS

-536 LNQIGASGGALT
+536 LNKIGASGGALT
-548 KLKATLAGIGG
+548 KLKATIAGIGG

-567 LKANPVGAIITAI
+567 LKANPIGAIVAAI
-580 GLVVTALIHLWN
+580 GLVITALIHLWN
-592 TNEGFRNWVMEFYNG
+592 TNEGFRNWVTEFYNG
-607 CIKPVFEWIGNT
+607 CIKPIFERIGKII
-619 LSELWNE
+619 SELWNE

-657 GGIIEFLSPFIS
+657 GGIIVFLSPIIS
-669 SLLERIGSVVE
+669 AILELVSGSIETWAEMVGSL
-680 YISTYIGMVADVL
+680 ADVL

-702 IFTGDWERAWNG
+702 VFTGDWERVWNG
-714 VKEIFSSIWEGIKSL
+714 LKEIFTGIWDGMK
-729 AKSAINILIDT
+729 AVARHGVNILVDI

-766 INIPLIPRLEKGG
+766 INIPLIPRLAKGG

-796 HNPEIVT
+796 QNPEIVT

-842 IGDDVIAQSAKRGN
+842 IGDDVIAQSTKRGN
-856 DAYRKR
+856 DAYKKR

>member
-156 KATANAQGDFA
+156 KATANAQGDFV

-231 ISGSMADASGS
+231 ISNTLGNASGS
-242 AGDLNNNI
+242 AGDLNDNI
-250 VDTSGSLEDA
+250 GDASGSLEDA

-274 DELNVLNSKDASSS
+274 DELNVLNSKDTSSSSS
-288 SGSGGIGGS
+288 SGTS
-297 GGGISGGL
+297 GGISGGL
-305 EIPDYTTQAEE
+305 EIPDYTTQVEE
-316 GSLKLGKLGEA
+316 GSLKLGKLGET
-327 LVNLGES
+327 LVSLAQS

-339 KSLVDVLIPAFE
+339 KSLGDVLIPAFE
-351 AFYKA
+351 AFYKTA
-356 GLEKP
+356 LEPAIK
-361 INAIGKL
+361 AIGNL
-368 ANEILKFLS
+368 INEMLKFLG

-382 WSNWLTE
+382 WSDWLTK
-389 NKDQIATFATNLGRI
+389 NKDQIVIFATNLGRI
-404 VEPLGLI
+404 VEPLSLI

-430 GDAVRAI
+430 GNAVRAI

-467 VGKMFRSMKNDIDGN
+467 VSKMFRSMNRDIDGN

-580 GLVVTALIHLWN
+580 GLVITALIHLWN

-619 LSELWNE
+619 ISKLWNE

-657 GGIIEFLSPFIS
+657 GVIIQFLSPIIS
-669 SLLERIGSVVE
+669 AILELVSGAIDTWGDMVGSFV
-680 YISTYIGMVADVL
+680 DVL
-693 SGIIDFIAG
+693 GGIIDFIAG
-702 IFTGDWERAWNG
+702 VFTGDWERVWNG
-714 VKEIFSSIWEGIKSL
+714 LKEIFTGIWDGMKAV
-729 AKSAINILIDT
+729 AKGAVNILIDI

-842 IGDDVIAQSAKRGN
+842 IGDDVIAQSTKRGN
-856 DAYRKR
+856 DAYKKR

>member
-1 MLKKFGS
+1 
-8 QAIQTASD
+8 
-16 LEEVQNVVNVSF
+16 
-28 GSMANE
+28 MANE
-34 VEAFAKTAIWSF
+34 VEAFAKTAIQSF

-69 AMKDGK
+69 ALKDGK
-75 NMSLQLTALA
+75 NMSLQLTALS

-112 SLKKFGIVMTEANL
+112 SLKKFGVVMTEANL
-126 SAFALSRGIT
+126 SAFALSKGIT
-136 KSYSAMSQAEK
+136 KSYSDMSQAEK

-156 KATANAQGDFA
+156 KSTANAQGDFA
-167 RTSGSWANQVRVLK
+167 RTSGSWANQVRILK

-231 ISGSMADASGS
+231 ISNTLGNASGS
-242 AGDLNNNI
+242 AGDLKDNI
-250 VDTSGSLEDA
+250 GDTSGSLEDA

-288 SGSGGIGGS
+288 SGSGGTG
-297 GGGISGGL
+297 GGGISGEL
-305 EIPDYTTQAEE
+305 EIPDYTTQVEE
-316 GSLKLGKLGEA
+316 GSLKLGKLGETLA
-327 LVNLGES
+327 NLAKS
-334 FGRLA
+334 FARLA
-339 KSLVDVLIPAFE
+339 KSLGDVLIPAFE
-351 AFYKA
+351 AFYKTA
-356 GLEKP
+356 LERA
-361 INAIGKL
+361 IMAIGDL
-368 ANEILKFLS
+368 INEMLKFLG

-382 WSNWLTE
+382 WSDWLTK
-389 NKDQIATFATNLGRI
+389 NKDQIVIFATNLGRI
-404 VEPLGLI
+404 VEPLALI
-411 VAEILRVAW
+411 VSEILRVAW
-420 DALAT
+420 EALAT

-430 GDAVRAI
+430 GNAVRAI
-437 GDAIINMD
+437 ADAIINMD
-445 LKDLST
+445 LKDIST
-451 VLSILLAI
+451 ILSILLAI

-467 VGKMFRSMKNDIDGN
+467 VGKMFRSMNNDIDGN

-548 KLKATLAGIGG
+548 KLKATIAGIGG

-567 LKANPVGAIITAI
+567 LKANPIGAIVAAI
-580 GLVVTALIHLWN
+580 GLVIAALIHLWN
-592 TNEGFRNWVMEFYNG
+592 TNEGFRNWVTEFYNG
-607 CIKPVFEWIGNT
+607 CIKPIFERIGKII
-619 LSELWNE
+619 SELWNE

-639 TSIWETIK
+639 SSIWETIK

-657 GGIIEFLSPFIS
+657 GGIIVFLSPIIS
-669 SLLERIGSVVE
+669 AILELVSGSIETWAEMVGSL
-680 YISTYIGMVADVL
+680 ADVL

-702 IFTGDWERAWNG
+702 VFTGDWERVWNG
-714 VKEIFSSIWEGIKSL
+714 LKEIFTGIWDGMK
-729 AKSAINILIDT
+729 AVARHGVNILVDI

-766 INIPLIPRLEKGG
+766 INIPLIPRLAKGG

-796 HNPEIVT
+796 QNPEIVT
-803 PQNILRETIDASNG
+803 PQNILKETIDASNG

-842 IGDDVIAQSAKRGN
+842 IGDDVIAQSTKRGN
-856 DAYRKR
+856 DAYKKR

>member
-16 LEEVQNVVNVSF
+16 LEEVQNVVDVSF

-34 VEAFAKTAIWSF
+34 VEAFAKTAIQSF

-100 TALNSIFTGETE
+100 TALNSVFTGETE

-126 SAFALSRGIT
+126 NAFALSKGIT

-156 KATANAQGDFA
+156 KSTANAQGDFA
-167 RTSGSWANQVRVLK
+167 RTSGSWANQVRILK

-231 ISGSMADASGS
+231 ISNTLGNASGS
-242 AGDLNNNI
+242 AGDLKDNI
-250 VDTSGSLEDA
+250 GDTSGSLEDA

-288 SGSGGIGGS
+288 SGSGGTG
-297 GGGISGGL
+297 GGGISGEL
-305 EIPDYTTQAEE
+305 EIPDYTTQVEE
-316 GSLKLGKLGEA
+316 GSLKLGKLGETLA
-327 LVNLGES
+327 NLAKS
-334 FGRLA
+334 FARLA
-339 KSLVDVLIPAFE
+339 KSLGEVLIPAFE
-351 AFYKA
+351 AFYKTA
-356 GLEKP
+356 LERAIK
-361 INAIGKL
+361 AIGDL
-368 ANEILKFLS
+368 INEMLKFLG

-382 WSNWLTE
+382 WSDWLTK
-389 NKDQIATFATNLGRI
+389 NKDQIVIFATNLGRI
-404 VEPLGLI
+404 VEPLALI
-411 VAEILRVAW
+411 VSEILRVAW
-420 DALAT
+420 EALAT

-430 GDAVRAI
+430 GNAVRAI
-437 GDAIINMD
+437 ADAIINMD
-445 LKDLST
+445 LKDIST
-451 VLSILLAI
+451 ILSILLAI

-467 VGKMFRSMKNDIDGN
+467 VGKMFRSMNKDIDGN

-513 VFAKIGASLS
+513 VFAGIGKALT
-523 PITSGAMTAFSAT
+523 PITAGAMTAFSGT
-536 LNQIGASGGALT
+536 LNQIGASGGLLL
-548 KLKATLAGIGG
+548 KLKATIAGIGG
-559 GVKGLFTI
+559 GIKGLFSIIT
-567 LKANPVGAIITAI
+567 ANPIGAIVAAI
-580 GLVVTALIHLWN
+580 GLVIAALIHLWN
-592 TNEGFRNWVMEFYNG
+592 TNEGFRNWVTEFYNG
-607 CIKPVFEWIGNT
+607 CIKPIFERIGKII
-619 LSELWNE
+619 SDLWND

-657 GGIIEFLSPFIS
+657 GGIIVFLSPIIS
-669 SLLERIGSVVE
+669 AILELVSGSIETWAEMVGSL
-680 YISTYIGMVADVL
+680 ADVL

-702 IFTGDWERAWNG
+702 VFTGDWERAWNG
-714 VKEIFSSIWEGIKSL
+714 LKEIFTGIWDGMK
-729 AKSAINILIDT
+729 AVARHGVNILVDI

-766 INIPLIPRLEKGG
+766 INIPLIPRLAKGG
-779 VLTSPTIAMM
+779 VLTSPTLAMM

-796 HNPEIVT
+796 QNPEIVT
-803 PQNILRETIDASNG
+803 PQNILKETIDASNG

-842 IGDDVIAQSAKRGN
+842 IGDDVIAQSTKRGN
-856 DAYRKR
+856 DAYKKR

>member
-112 SLKKFGIVMTEANL
+112 SLKKFGVVMTEANL

-156 KATANAQGDFA
+156 KATANAQGDFV

-250 VDTSGSLEDA
+250 GDASGSLEDA

-274 DELNVLNSKDASSS
+274 DELNVLNSKDTSSS
-288 SGSGGIGGS
+288 SGSGGT

-305 EIPDYTTQAEE
+305 EIPDYTTQVEE
-316 GSLKLGKLGEA
+316 GSVKLGKLGET
-327 LVNLGES
+327 LTNLAQS
-334 FGRLA
+334 FARLA
-339 KSLVDVLIPAFE
+339 KSLWDVLIPAFE
-351 AFYKA
+351 AFYKN
-356 GLEKP
+356 GLERATK
-361 INAIGKL
+361 AIGDLINKM
-368 ANEILKFLS
+368 LKFLG

-382 WSNWLTE
+382 WSDWLTE
-389 NKDQIATFATNLGRI
+389 NKDQIAIFATNLGRI

-420 DALAT
+420 EALAT

-445 LKDLST
+445 LKDIST
-451 VLSILLAI
+451 ILSILLAI
-459 TSIKAGVE
+459 VSVKAGTE
-467 VGKMFRSMKNDIDGN
+467 VSKIFRQMNNDISGN
-482 LIDKLAYLEGYLTGD
+482 LLDKLFYLDSFFNGDEGKILG
-497 GKLSVGL
+497 
-504 TKFGNKFKS
+504 FANKFKS
-513 VFAKIGASLS
+513 AFAKIGTAIA

-580 GLVVTALIHLWN
+580 GLVITALIHLWN
-592 TNEGFRNWVMEFYNG
+592 TNEGFRNWVIEFYNG
-607 CIKPVFEWIGNT
+607 CIKPVFEQISKT
-619 LSELWNE
+619 ISKLWNE

-657 GGIIEFLSPFIS
+657 GGIIQFLSPIISAILELVSGFIDTWGDMV
-669 SLLERIGSVVE
+669 GSF
-680 YISTYIGMVADVL
+680 IDVL
-693 SGIIDFIAG
+693 GGIIDFIAG
-702 IFTGDWERAWNG
+702 VFTGDWERVWNG
-714 VKEIFSSIWEGIKSL
+714 LKEIFTGIWDGMKAV
-729 AKSAINILIDT
+729 AKGAVNILIDI

-796 HNPEIVT
+796 QNPEIVT

>member
-34 VEAFAKTAIWSF
+34 VEAFAKTAIQSF

-136 KSYSAMSQAEK
+136 ESYSAMSQAEK

-156 KATANAQGDFA
+156 KSTANAQGDFV

-231 ISGSMADASGS
+231 ISNTLGNASGS
-242 AGDLNNNI
+242 AGDLNDNI
-250 VDTSGSLEDA
+250 GDASGSLEDA

-274 DELNVLNSKDASSS
+274 DELNVLNSKDTSSS
-288 SGSGGIGGS
+288 SGSSGTGGA
-297 GGGISGGL
+297 ISGGL
-305 EIPDYTTQAEE
+305 EIPDYTTQVEE
-316 GSLKLGKLGEA
+316 GSLKLGKLGET
-327 LVNLGES
+327 LVNLAQS
-334 FGRLA
+334 FARLA
-339 KSLVDVLIPAFE
+339 KSLWDVLIPAFE
-351 AFYKA
+351 AFYKN
-356 GLEKP
+356 GLEKATK
-361 INAIGKL
+361 AIGNL
-368 ANEILKFLS
+368 INQMLKFLG

-382 WSNWLTE
+382 WSDWLTE
-389 NKDQIATFATNLGRI
+389 NKDQIAIFATNLGRI

-420 DALAT
+420 EALAT

-430 GDAVRAI
+430 GNAVRAI

-445 LKDLST
+445 LKDIST
-451 VLSILLAI
+451 ILSILLAI

-467 VGKMFRSMKNDIDGN
+467 VSKIFRQMNNDISGN
-482 LIDKLAYLEGYLTGD
+482 LIDKLFYLDSFFNGDEGKILG
-497 GKLSVGL
+497 
-504 TKFGNKFKS
+504 FANKFKTA
-513 VFAKIGASLS
+513 FAKIGEAIA

-580 GLVVTALIHLWN
+580 GLVITALIHLWN
-592 TNEGFRNWVMEFYNG
+592 TNEGFRNWVIEFYNG
-607 CIKPVFEWIGNT
+607 CIKPVFEWIGKT
-619 LSELWNE
+619 ISELWNE
-626 HLKPLWEKLKPGI
+626 HLKPLWEKLRPGI

-657 GGIIEFLSPFIS
+657 GGIIQFLSPIIS
-669 SLLERIGSVVE
+669 AILELVAGAIDTWGEMVGSFV
-680 YISTYIGMVADVL
+680 DVL
-693 SGIIDFIAG
+693 GGIIDFIAG
-702 IFTGDWERAWNG
+702 VFTGDWERVWNG
-714 VKEIFSSIWEGIKSL
+714 LKEIFTGIWDGMK
-729 AKSAINILIDT
+729 AVARGAVNILIDI

-796 HNPEIVT
+796 HNPEIVA

-842 IGDDVIAQSAKRGN
+842 IGDDVIAQSTKRGN
-856 DAYRKR
+856 DAYKKR

>member
-51 TAKQTAS
+51 TAKRTAS

-112 SLKKFGIVMTEANL
+112 SLKKFGVVMTEANL

-156 KATANAQGDFA
+156 KATANAQGDFV

-231 ISGSMADASGS
+231 ISNTLGNASGS
-242 AGDLNNNI
+242 AGDLNDNI
-250 VDTSGSLEDA
+250 GDASGSLEDA

-274 DELNVLNSKDASSS
+274 DELNVLNSKDTSSS
-288 SGSGGIGGS
+288 SGSGGT

-305 EIPDYTTQAEE
+305 EIPDYTTQVEE
-316 GSLKLGKLGEA
+316 GSLKLGKLGETLA
-327 LVNLGES
+327 NLGQS
-334 FGRLA
+334 FVRLA
-339 KSLVDVLIPAFE
+339 KSLVDVLIPSFE
-351 AFYKA
+351 AFYKN
-356 GLEKP
+356 GLEKA
-361 INAIGKL
+361 IKAIGDLINK
-368 ANEILKFLS
+368 ILQFLG

-382 WSNWLTE
+382 WSDWLTK
-389 NKDQIATFATNLGRI
+389 NKDQIAIFATNLGRI

-430 GDAVRAI
+430 GNAVRAI

-467 VGKMFRSMKNDIDGN
+467 VSKMFRSMNRDIDGN

-580 GLVVTALIHLWN
+580 GLVITALIHLWN

-607 CIKPVFEWIGNT
+607 CIKPVFEQISKT
-619 LSELWNE
+619 ISKVWNE

-639 TSIWETIK
+639 TSIWETVK

-657 GGIIEFLSPFIS
+657 GGIIQFLSPIIS
-669 SLLERIGSVVE
+669 AILELVSGAVDTWGDMIGSF
-680 YISTYIGMVADVL
+680 IDVL
-693 SGIIDFIAG
+693 GGIIDFIAG
-702 IFTGDWERAWNG
+702 VFTGDWERVWNG
-714 VKEIFSSIWEGIKSL
+714 LKEIFTGIWDGMKAV
-729 AKSAINILIDT
+729 AKGAVNILIDI

>member
-112 SLKKFGIVMTEANL
+112 SLKKFGVVMTEANL

-156 KATANAQGDFA
+156 KATANAQGDFV

-231 ISGSMADASGS
+231 ISNTLGNASGS

-250 VDTSGSLEDA
+250 GDASGSLEDA

-274 DELNVLNSKDASSS
+274 DELNVLNSKDTSSS
-288 SGSGGIGGS
+288 SGSGGT

-305 EIPDYTTQAEE
+305 EIPDYTTQVEE
-316 GSLKLGKLGEA
+316 GSLKLGKLGETLA
-327 LVNLGES
+327 NLAQS
-334 FGRLA
+334 FARLA
-339 KSLVDVLIPAFE
+339 KSLGDVLIPAFE
-351 AFYKA
+351 AFYKTA
-356 GLEKP
+356 LEPAIK
-361 INAIGKL
+361 AIGDLINKML
-368 ANEILKFLS
+368 QFLG

-382 WSNWLTE
+382 WSDWLTK
-389 NKDQIATFATNLGRI
+389 NKDQIVIFATNLGRI
-404 VEPLGLI
+404 VEPLSLI

-430 GDAVRAI
+430 GNAVRAI

-445 LKDLST
+445 LKDIST
-451 VLSILLAI
+451 ILSILLAI

-467 VGKMFRSMKNDIDGN
+467 VGKMFRSMNNDIDGN

-567 LKANPVGAIITAI
+567 LRANPIGAIITAI
-580 GLVVTALIHLWN
+580 GLVITALIHLWN

-607 CIKPVFEWIGNT
+607 CIKPVFEQISKT
-619 LSELWNE
+619 ISKLWNE

-639 TSIWETIK
+639 TSIWETVK

-657 GGIIEFLSPFIS
+657 GGIIQFLSPIIS
-669 SLLERIGSVVE
+669 AILELVSGAVDTWGDMIGSFV
-680 YISTYIGMVADVL
+680 DVL
-693 SGIIDFIAG
+693 GGIIDFIAG
-702 IFTGDWERAWNG
+702 VFTGDWERVWNG
-714 VKEIFSSIWEGIKSL
+714 LKEIFTGIWDGMKAV
-729 AKSAINILIDT
+729 AKGAVNILIDI

>member
-100 TALNSIFTGETE
+100 TALNSVFTGETE

-156 KATANAQGDFA
+156 KSTANAQGDFV

-231 ISGSMADASGS
+231 ISNTLGNASGS
-242 AGDLNNNI
+242 AGDLNDNI
-250 VDTSGSLEDA
+250 GDASGSLEDA

-274 DELNVLNSKDASSS
+274 DELNVLNSKDTSSS
-288 SGSGGIGGS
+288 SGSGGTGGA
-297 GGGISGGL
+297 ISGGL
-305 EIPDYTTQAEE
+305 EIPDYTTQVEE
-316 GSLKLGKLGEA
+316 GSLKLGKLGET
-327 LVNLGES
+327 LTNLAQS

-339 KSLVDVLIPAFE
+339 KSLWDTLIPAFE
-351 AFYKA
+351 AFYKN
-356 GLEKP
+356 GLEKATK
-361 INAIGKL
+361 AIGNL
-368 ANEILKFLS
+368 INEMLKFLG

-382 WSNWLTE
+382 WSDWLTK
-389 NKDQIATFATNLGRI
+389 NKDQIAIFATNLGRI
-404 VEPLGLI
+404 VEPLALI
-411 VAEILRVAW
+411 VTEILKVAW

-430 GDAVRAI
+430 GNAVRAI

-467 VGKMFRSMKNDIDGN
+467 VGKMFRSMNNDIDGN

-513 VFAKIGASLS
+513 IFAKIGASLS

-580 GLVVTALIHLWN
+580 GLVITALIHLWN
-592 TNEGFRNWVMEFYNG
+592 TNEGFRNWVIEFYNG
-607 CIKPVFEWIGNT
+607 CIKPVFERIGKVI
-619 LSELWNE
+619 SDLWNE
-626 HLKPLWEKLKPGI
+626 HLKPLWEKLRPGI
-639 TSIWETIK
+639 TSIWETVK

-657 GGIIEFLSPFIS
+657 GGIIEFLSPIIS
-669 SLLERIGSVVE
+669 AILELVSGAIDTWGEMVGSFV
-680 YISTYIGMVADVL
+680 DVL
-693 SGIIDFIAG
+693 GGIIDFIAG
-702 IFTGDWERAWNG
+702 VFTGDWERVWNG
-714 VKEIFSSIWEGIKSL
+714 LKEIFTGIWDGMKAV
-729 AKSAINILIDT
+729 AKGAVNILIDI

-796 HNPEIVT
+796 QNPEIVT

>member
-100 TALNSIFTGETE
+100 TALNSVFTGETE

-156 KATANAQGDFA
+156 KATANAQGDFV

-181 EQFNQLLGIL
+181 EQFSQLLGIL

-231 ISGSMADASGS
+231 ISNTLGNASGS
-242 AGDLNNNI
+242 AGDLNDNI
-250 VDTSGSLEDA
+250 GDASGSLEDA

-274 DELNVLNSKDASSS
+274 DELNVLNSKDTSSSS
-288 SGSGGIGGS
+288 SGSGGTS
-297 GGGISGGL
+297 GGISGGL
-305 EIPDYTTQAEE
+305 EIPDYTTQVEE
-316 GSLKLGKLGEA
+316 GSLKLGKLGET
-327 LVNLGES
+327 LVSLAQS

-339 KSLVDVLIPAFE
+339 KSLGDVLIPAFE
-351 AFYKA
+351 AFYKTA
-356 GLEKP
+356 LEPAIK
-361 INAIGKL
+361 AIGNL
-368 ANEILKFLS
+368 INEMLKFLG

-382 WSNWLTE
+382 WSDWLTK
-389 NKDQIATFATNLGRI
+389 NKDQIVIFATNLGRI

-411 VAEILRVAW
+411 VAEILKVAW

-425 ALTLI
+425 ALSLI

-459 TSIKAGVE
+459 VSVKAGTE
-467 VGKMFRSMKNDIDGN
+467 VSKIFRQMNNDISGN
-482 LIDKLAYLEGYLTGD
+482 LIDKLFYLDSFFNGDEGKILG
-497 GKLSVGL
+497 
-504 TKFGNKFKS
+504 FANKFKS
-513 VFAKIGASLS
+513 AFAKIGEAIA

-580 GLVVTALIHLWN
+580 GLVITALIHLWN
-592 TNEGFRNWVMEFYNG
+592 TNEGFRNWVIEFYNG
-607 CIKPVFEWIGNT
+607 CIKPVFEWIGKT
-619 LSELWNE
+619 ISELWNE

-639 TSIWETIK
+639 TSIWETVK

-657 GGIIEFLSPFIS
+657 GGIIQFLSPIIS
-669 SLLERIGSVVE
+669 AILELVSGAIDTWGDMVGSFV
-680 YISTYIGMVADVL
+680 DVL
-693 SGIIDFIAG
+693 GGIIDFIAG
-702 IFTGDWERAWNG
+702 VFTGDWERVWNG
-714 VKEIFSSIWEGIKSL
+714 LKEIFTGIWDGMKAV
-729 AKSAINILIDT
+729 AKGAVNILIDI

-796 HNPEIVT
+796 HNPEIVA

>member
-112 SLKKFGIVMTEANL
+112 SLKKFGVVMTEANL

-156 KATANAQGDFA
+156 KATANAQGDFV

-250 VDTSGSLEDA
+250 GDASGSLEDA

-274 DELNVLNSKDASSS
+274 DELNVLNSKDTSSS
-288 SGSGGIGGS
+288 SGSGGT

-305 EIPDYTTQAEE
+305 EIPDYTTQVEE
-316 GSLKLGKLGEA
+316 GSLKLGKLGET
-327 LVNLGES
+327 LTNLAQS
-334 FGRLA
+334 FARLA
-339 KSLVDVLIPAFE
+339 KSLGDVLIPAFE
-351 AFYKA
+351 AFYKTA
-356 GLEKP
+356 LEPAIK
-361 INAIGKL
+361 AIGDLINKML
-368 ANEILKFLS
+368 QFLG

-382 WSNWLTE
+382 WSDWLTK
-389 NKDQIATFATNLGRI
+389 NKDQIVIFATNLGRI

-467 VGKMFRSMKNDIDGN
+467 VSKMFRSMNRDIDGN

-580 GLVVTALIHLWN
+580 GLVITALIHLWN

-619 LSELWNE
+619 ISELWNE

-657 GGIIEFLSPFIS
+657 GGIIQFLSPIIS
-669 SLLERIGSVVE
+669 AILELVAGAIDTWGDMVGSFV
-680 YISTYIGMVADVL
+680 DVL
-693 SGIIDFIAG
+693 GGIIDFIAG
-702 IFTGDWERAWNG
+702 VFTGDWERVWNG
-714 VKEIFSSIWEGIKSL
+714 LKEIFTGIWDGMKAV
-729 AKSAINILIDT
+729 AKGAVNVLIDI

>member
-112 SLKKFGIVMTEANL
+112 SLKKFGVVMTEANL

-156 KATANAQGDFA
+156 KATANAQGDFV

-250 VDTSGSLEDA
+250 GDASGSLEDA

-274 DELNVLNSKDASSS
+274 DELNVLNSKDTSSS
-288 SGSGGIGGS
+288 SSSGS

-305 EIPDYTTQAEE
+305 EIPDYTTQVEE
-316 GSLKLGKLGEA
+316 GSLKLGKLGETLA
-327 LVNLGES
+327 NLAQS
-334 FGRLA
+334 FARLA
-339 KSLVDVLIPAFE
+339 KSLGDVLIPAFE
-351 AFYKA
+351 AFYKTA
-356 GLEKP
+356 LEPAIK
-361 INAIGKL
+361 AIGNL
-368 ANEILKFLS
+368 INEMLKFLG

-382 WSNWLTE
+382 WSDWLTK
-389 NKDQIATFATNLGRI
+389 NKDQIVIFATNLGRI
-404 VEPLGLI
+404 VEPLSLI

-430 GDAVRAI
+430 GNAVRAI

-467 VGKMFRSMKNDIDGN
+467 VSKMFRSMNRDIDGN

-580 GLVVTALIHLWN
+580 GLVITALIHLWN
-592 TNEGFRNWVMEFYNG
+592 TNEGFRNWVTEFYNG
-607 CIKPVFEWIGNT
+607 CIKPIFERIGKII
-619 LSELWNE
+619 SDLWNN

-639 TSIWETIK
+639 TSIWETVK

-657 GGIIEFLSPFIS
+657 GGIIQFLSPIIS
-669 SLLERIGSVVE
+669 AILELVSGAIDTWGDMVGSFV
-680 YISTYIGMVADVL
+680 DVL
-693 SGIIDFIAG
+693 GGIIDFIAG
-702 IFTGDWERAWNG
+702 VFTGDWERVWHG
-714 VKEIFSSIWEGIKSL
+714 LKEIFTGIWDGMKAV
-729 AKSAINILIDT
+729 AKGAVNILIDI

-753 PNWEILGSLAGKG
+753 PNWEILGNLAGKG

-803 PQNILRETIDASNG
+803 PQNILRETIDASNS
-817 NLVSAFYQMCQQVIQ
+817 NMVSALYQMCQEVIK
-832 AIDGVDMSVS
+832 AIDDVDMSVS
-842 IGDDVIAQSAKRGN
+842 IGDDVIAQSTKRGN

>member
-112 SLKKFGIVMTEANL
+112 SLKKFGVVMTEANL

-156 KATANAQGDFA
+156 KATANAQGDFV

-231 ISGSMADASGS
+231 ISNTLGNASGS

-250 VDTSGSLEDA
+250 GDASGSLEDA

-274 DELNVLNSKDASSS
+274 DELNVLNSKDTSSS
-288 SGSGGIGGS
+288 SGSGGT

-305 EIPDYTTQAEE
+305 EIPDYTTQVEE
-316 GSLKLGKLGEA
+316 GSLKLGKLGETLA
-327 LVNLGES
+327 NLGQS
-334 FGRLA
+334 FARLA
-339 KSLVDVLIPAFE
+339 KSLVNVLIPAFE
-351 AFYKA
+351 AFYKNA
-356 GLEKP
+356 LEKA
-361 INAIGKL
+361 IKAIGNLINKML
-368 ANEILKFLS
+368 QFLG

-382 WSNWLTE
+382 WSDWLTK
-389 NKDQIATFATNLGRI
+389 NKDQIVIFATNLGRI
-404 VEPLGLI
+404 VEPLTLI

-430 GDAVRAI
+430 GNAVRAI

-445 LKDLST
+445 LKDIST
-451 VLSILLAI
+451 ILSILLAI

-467 VGKMFRSMKNDIDGN
+467 VGKMFRSMNNDIDGN

-580 GLVVTALIHLWN
+580 GLVITALIHLWN
-592 TNEGFRNWVMEFYNG
+592 TNEGFRNWVIEFYNG
-607 CIKPVFEWIGNT
+607 CIKPVFEWIGKT
-619 LSELWNE
+619 ISELWNE

-657 GGIIEFLSPFIS
+657 GGIIEFLSPIIS
-669 SLLERIGSVVE
+669 GILGRIGNVVE
-680 YISTYIGMVADVL
+680 YISIYIGMVADVL

-702 IFTGDWERAWNG
+702 VFTGDWERAWNG
-714 VKEIFSSIWEGIKSL
+714 VKEIFSSIWEGIKKL
-729 AKSAINILIDT
+729 AKSAINALANI
-740 VNGIIKGLNKIHL
+740 VNGIIRGLNKIHL

-766 INIPLIPRLEKGG
+766 INIPLIPTLAKGG

>member
-112 SLKKFGIVMTEANL
+112 SLKKFGVVMTEANL

-156 KATANAQGDFA
+156 KATANAQGDFV

-181 EQFNQLLGIL
+181 EQFSQLLGIL

-242 AGDLNNNI
+242 AGDLNDNI
-250 VDTSGSLEDA
+250 GDASGSLEDA

-274 DELNVLNSKDASSS
+274 DELNVLNSKDTSSS
-288 SGSGGIGGS
+288 SSSGS

-305 EIPDYTTQAEE
+305 EIPDYTTQVEE
-316 GSLKLGKLGEA
+316 GSLKLGKLGET
-327 LVNLGES
+327 LVNLAQS
-334 FGRLA
+334 FARLA
-339 KSLVDVLIPAFE
+339 KSLGDVLIPAFE
-351 AFYKA
+351 AFYKTA
-356 GLEKP
+356 LEPAIK
-361 INAIGKL
+361 AIGNL
-368 ANEILKFLS
+368 INEMLKFLG

-382 WSNWLTE
+382 WSDWLTK
-389 NKDQIATFATNLGRI
+389 NKDQIVIFANNLGRI

-411 VAEILRVAW
+411 VAEILKVAW

-430 GDAVRAI
+430 GNAVRAI

-467 VGKMFRSMKNDIDGN
+467 VSKMFRSMNRDIDGN

-580 GLVVTALIHLWN
+580 GLVITALIHLWN
-592 TNEGFRNWVMEFYNG
+592 TNEGFRNWVIEFYNG

-619 LSELWNE
+619 ISKLWNE

-657 GGIIEFLSPFIS
+657 GGIIQFLSPIIS
-669 SLLERIGSVVE
+669 AILELVAGAIDTWGDMVGSFV
-680 YISTYIGMVADVL
+680 DVL
-693 SGIIDFIAG
+693 GGIIDFIAG
-702 IFTGDWERAWNG
+702 VFTGDWERVWNG
-714 VKEIFSSIWEGIKSL
+714 LKEIFTGIWDGMKAV
-729 AKSAINILIDT
+729 AKGAVNILIDI

>member
-112 SLKKFGIVMTEANL
+112 SLKKFGVVMTEANL

-156 KATANAQGDFA
+156 KATANAQGDFV

-231 ISGSMADASGS
+231 ISNTLGNASGS

-250 VDTSGSLEDA
+250 GDASGSLEDA

-274 DELNVLNSKDASSS
+274 DELNVLNSKDTSSS
-288 SGSGGIGGS
+288 SGSGGT

-305 EIPDYTTQAEE
+305 EIPDYTTQVEE
-316 GSLKLGKLGEA
+316 GSLKLGKLGETLA
-327 LVNLGES
+327 NLAQS
-334 FGRLA
+334 FARLA
-339 KSLVDVLIPAFE
+339 KSLGDVLIPAFE
-351 AFYKA
+351 AFYKTA
-356 GLEKP
+356 LEPAIK
-361 INAIGKL
+361 AIGDLINKML
-368 ANEILKFLS
+368 QFLG

-382 WSNWLTE
+382 WSDWLTK
-389 NKDQIATFATNLGRI
+389 NKDQIVIFATNLGRI
-404 VEPLGLI
+404 VEPLSLI

-430 GDAVRAI
+430 GNAVRAI

-445 LKDLST
+445 LKDIST
-451 VLSILLAI
+451 ILSILLAI

-467 VGKMFRSMKNDIDGN
+467 VGKMFRSMNKDIDGN

-567 LKANPVGAIITAI
+567 LRANPIGAIITAI
-580 GLVVTALIHLWN
+580 GLVITALIHLWN

-607 CIKPVFEWIGNT
+607 CIKPVFEQISKT
-619 LSELWNE
+619 ISKLWNE

-639 TSIWETIK
+639 TSIWETVK

-657 GGIIEFLSPFIS
+657 GGIIQFLSPIIS
-669 SLLERIGSVVE
+669 AILELVSGAVDTWGDMIGSFV
-680 YISTYIGMVADVL
+680 DVL
-693 SGIIDFIAG
+693 GGIIDFIAG
-702 IFTGDWERAWNG
+702 VFTGDWERVWNG
-714 VKEIFSSIWEGIKSL
+714 LKEIFTGIWDGMKAV
-729 AKSAINILIDT
+729 AKGAVNILIDI

>member
-100 TALNSIFTGETE
+100 TALNSVFTGETE

-156 KATANAQGDFA
+156 KATANAQGDFV

-231 ISGSMADASGS
+231 ISNTLGNASGS

-250 VDTSGSLEDA
+250 GDASGSLEDA

-274 DELNVLNSKDASSS
+274 DELNVLNSKDTSSS
-288 SGSGGIGGS
+288 SGSGGT

-305 EIPDYTTQAEE
+305 EIPDYTTQVEE
-316 GSLKLGKLGEA
+316 GSLKLGKLGET
-327 LVNLGES
+327 LTNLAQS
-334 FGRLA
+334 FARLA
-339 KSLVDVLIPAFE
+339 KSLGDVLIPAFE
-351 AFYKA
+351 AFYKTA
-356 GLEKP
+356 LEPAIK
-361 INAIGKL
+361 AIGNL
-368 ANEILKFLS
+368 INEMLKFLG

-382 WSNWLTE
+382 WSDWLTK
-389 NKDQIATFATNLGRI
+389 NKDQIVIFATNLGRI
-404 VEPLGLI
+404 VEPLSLI

-430 GDAVRAI
+430 GNAVRAI

-445 LKDLST
+445 LKDIST
-451 VLSILLAI
+451 ILSILLAI

-467 VGKMFRSMKNDIDGN
+467 VGKMFRSMNNDIDGN

-567 LKANPVGAIITAI
+567 LKANPIGAIITAI
-580 GLVVTALIHLWN
+580 GLVITALIHLWN

-607 CIKPVFEWIGNT
+607 CIKPVFEQISKT
-619 LSELWNE
+619 ISKLWNE
-626 HLKPLWEKLKPGI
+626 HLKPLWEKLRPGI

-657 GGIIEFLSPFIS
+657 GGIIQFLSPIIS
-669 SLLERIGSVVE
+669 AILELVSGAIDTWAEMVGSFV
-680 YISTYIGMVADVL
+680 DVL
-693 SGIIDFIAG
+693 GGIIDFIAG
-702 IFTGDWERAWNG
+702 VFTGDWERVWNG
-714 VKEIFSSIWEGIKSL
+714 LKEIFTGIWDGMKAV
-729 AKSAINILIDT
+729 AKGAVNILIDI

>member
-156 KATANAQGDFA
+156 KATANAQGDFV

-250 VDTSGSLEDA
+250 GDASGSLEDA

-274 DELNVLNSKDASSS
+274 DELNVLNSKDTSSS
-288 SGSGGIGGS
+288 SGSGSGGT

-305 EIPDYTTQAEE
+305 EIPDYTTQVEE
-316 GSLKLGKLGEA
+316 GSLKLGKLGET
-327 LVNLGES
+327 LTNLAQS
-334 FGRLA
+334 FARLA
-339 KSLVDVLIPAFE
+339 KSLWDVLIPAFE
-351 AFYKA
+351 AFYKN
-356 GLEKP
+356 GLEKATK
-361 INAIGKL
+361 AIGNL
-368 ANEILKFLS
+368 INEMLKFLG

-389 NKDQIATFATNLGRI
+389 NKDQIAIFATNLGRI
-404 VEPLGLI
+404 VEPLALI
-411 VAEILRVAW
+411 VTEILKVAW

-467 VGKMFRSMKNDIDGN
+467 VSKMFRSMNRDIDGN

-580 GLVVTALIHLWN
+580 GLVITALIHLWN
-592 TNEGFRNWVMEFYNG
+592 TNEGFRNWVIEFYNG
-607 CIKPVFEWIGNT
+607 CIKPVFEQISKT
-619 LSELWNE
+619 ISELWNE

-657 GGIIEFLSPFIS
+657 GGIIVFLSPIIS
-669 SLLERIGSVVE
+669 GILARIGNVVE

-702 IFTGDWERAWNG
+702 VFTGDWERVWNG
-714 VKEIFSSIWEGIKSL
+714 VKEIFSSIWEGIKRL

-740 VNGIIKGLNKIHL
+740 VNGIIRGLNKIHL

-796 HNPEIVT
+796 QNPEIVT

>member
-112 SLKKFGIVMTEANL
+112 SLKKFGVVMTEANL

-156 KATANAQGDFA
+156 KATANAQGDFV

-250 VDTSGSLEDA
+250 GDASGSLEDA

-274 DELNVLNSKDASSS
+274 DELNVLNSKDTSSS
-288 SGSGGIGGS
+288 SGSGGT

-305 EIPDYTTQAEE
+305 EIPDYTTQVEE
-316 GSLKLGKLGEA
+316 GSLKLGKLGETLA
-327 LVNLGES
+327 NLAQS
-334 FGRLA
+334 FARLA
-339 KSLVDVLIPAFE
+339 KSLGDVLIPAFE
-351 AFYKA
+351 AFYKTA
-356 GLEKP
+356 LEPAIK
-361 INAIGKL
+361 AIGNL
-368 ANEILKFLS
+368 INEMLKFLG

-382 WSNWLTE
+382 WSDWLTK
-389 NKDQIATFATNLGRI
+389 NKDQIVIFATNLGRI
-404 VEPLGLI
+404 VEPLTLI

-430 GDAVRAI
+430 GNAVRAI

-445 LKDLST
+445 LKDIST
-451 VLSILLAI
+451 ILSILLAI

-467 VGKMFRSMKNDIDGN
+467 VGKMFRSMNNDIDGN

-580 GLVVTALIHLWN
+580 GLVITALIHLWN

-607 CIKPVFEWIGNT
+607 CIKPIFERIGKII
-619 LSELWNE
+619 SDLWNN

-657 GGIIEFLSPFIS
+657 GGIIQFLSPIIS
-669 SLLERIGSVVE
+669 AILELVSGAIDTWAEMVGSF
-680 YISTYIGMVADVL
+680 ADVL

-702 IFTGDWERAWNG
+702 VFTGDWERVWNG
-714 VKEIFSSIWEGIKSL
+714 LKEIFTGIWDGMKAV
-729 AKSAINILIDT
+729 AKGAVNILIDI

>member
-100 TALNSIFTGETE
+100 TALNSVFTGETE
-112 SLKKFGIVMTEANL
+112 SLKKFGVVMTEANL

-156 KATANAQGDFA
+156 KATANAQGDFV

-231 ISGSMADASGS
+231 ISNTLGNASGS
-242 AGDLNNNI
+242 AGDLNDNI
-250 VDTSGSLEDA
+250 GDASGSLEDA

-274 DELNVLNSKDASSS
+274 DELNVLNSKDTSSSSS
-288 SGSGGIGGS
+288 SGTGGA
-297 GGGISGGL
+297 ISGGL
-305 EIPDYTTQAEE
+305 EIPDYTTQVEE
-316 GSLKLGKLGEA
+316 GSLKLGKLGETLA
-327 LVNLGES
+327 NLAQS
-334 FGRLA
+334 FARLA
-339 KSLVDVLIPAFE
+339 KSLGDVLIPAFE
-351 AFYKA
+351 AFYKTA
-356 GLEKP
+356 LEPAIK
-361 INAIGKL
+361 AIGNL
-368 ANEILKFLS
+368 INEMLKFLG

-382 WSNWLTE
+382 WSDWLTK
-389 NKDQIATFATNLGRI
+389 NKDQIVIFATNLGRI

-430 GDAVRAI
+430 GNAVRAI

-467 VGKMFRSMKNDIDGN
+467 VSKMFRSMNNDIDGN

-567 LKANPVGAIITAI
+567 LKANPIGAIITAI
-580 GLVVTALIHLWN
+580 GLVITALIHLWN

-619 LSELWNE
+619 ISELWNE

-657 GGIIEFLSPFIS
+657 GGIIQFLSPIIS
-669 SLLERIGSVVE
+669 AILEGIGSVVE
-680 YISTYIGMVADVL
+680 YISTYIGMIADVL

-702 IFTGDWERAWNG
+702 VFTGDWERAWNG
-714 VKEIFSSIWEGIKSL
+714 VKEIFSSIWEGMKKL
-729 AKSAINILIDT
+729 AKGAVNILIDI

-753 PNWEILGSLAGKG
+753 PNWEILGNLAGKG

-779 VLTSPTIAMM
+779 VLTSPTVAMM

>member
-16 LEEVQNVVNVSF
+16 LEEVQNVVDVSF

-34 VEAFAKTAIWSF
+34 VEAFAKTAIQSF

-69 AMKDGK
+69 ALKDGK
-75 NMSLQLTALA
+75 NMSLQLTALS

-112 SLKKFGIVMTEANL
+112 SLKKFGVVMTEANL
-126 SAFALSRGIT
+126 SAFALSKGIT

-156 KATANAQGDFA
+156 KSTANAQGDFA
-167 RTSGSWANQVRVLK
+167 RTSGSWANQVRILK

-231 ISGSMADASGS
+231 ISNTLGNASGS
-242 AGDLNNNI
+242 AGDLNDNI
-250 VDTSGSLEDA
+250 GDTSGSLEDA

-274 DELNVLNSKDASSS
+274 DELNVLNSKDTSSS
-288 SGSGGIGGS
+288 SGSGGTG
-297 GGGISGGL
+297 GGGISGEL
-305 EIPDYTTQAEE
+305 EIPDYTTQVEE
-316 GSLKLGKLGEA
+316 GSLKLGKLGETLA
-327 LVNLGES
+327 NLAKS
-334 FGRLA
+334 FARLA
-339 KSLVDVLIPAFE
+339 KSLGDVLIPAFE
-351 AFYKA
+351 AFYKTA
-356 GLEKP
+356 LERAIK
-361 INAIGKL
+361 AIGDL
-368 ANEILKFLS
+368 INEMLKFLG

-382 WSNWLTE
+382 WSDWLTK
-389 NKDQIATFATNLGRI
+389 NKDQIVIFATNLGRI
-404 VEPLGLI
+404 VEPLALI

-430 GDAVRAI
+430 GNAVRAI
-437 GDAIINMD
+437 ADAIINMD
-445 LKDLST
+445 LKDIST
-451 VLSILLAI
+451 ILSILLAI

-467 VGKMFRSMKNDIDGN
+467 VGKMFRSMNNDIDGN

-523 PITSGAMTAFSAT
+523 PITSGAMTAFSGT
-536 LNQIGASGGALT
+536 LNQIGASGGLLL
-548 KLKATLAGIGG
+548 KLKATIAGIGG
-559 GVKGLFTI
+559 GIKGLFSI
-567 LKANPVGAIITAI
+567 ISANPIGAIVAAI
-580 GLVVTALIHLWN
+580 GLVIAALIHLWN
-592 TNEGFRNWVMEFYNG
+592 TNEGFRNWVINFYNG
-607 CIKPVFEWIGNT
+607 VIKPIFERIGKII
-619 LSELWNE
+619 SDLWNN

-657 GGIIEFLSPFIS
+657 GGIIVFLSPIIS
-669 SLLERIGSVVE
+669 AILELVAGSIETWAEIVGA
-680 YISTYIGMVADVL
+680 IADIL
-693 SGIIDFIAG
+693 GGIIDFIAG
-702 IFTGDWERAWNG
+702 VFTGDWERAWNG
-714 VKEIFSSIWEGIKSL
+714 LKDIFAGVWDGIK
-729 AKSAINILIDT
+729 AITRQGVNIIVIDRT
-740 VNGIIKGLNKIHL
+740 Y
-753 PNWEILGSLAGKG
+753 
-766 INIPLIPRLEKGG
+766 RLEAE
-779 VLTSPTIAMM
+779 VEVI
-789 GEYAGAY
+789 E
-796 HNPEIVT
+796 NEI
-803 PQNILRETIDASNG
+803 E
-817 NLVSAFYQMCQQVIQ
+817 NL
-832 AIDGVDMSVS
+832 
-842 IGDDVIAQSAKRGN
+842 KN
-856 DAYRKR
+856 K
-862 TGYALI
+862 

>member
-1 MLKKFGS
+1 
-8 QAIQTASD
+8 
-16 LEEVQNVVNVSF
+16 
-28 GSMANE
+28 MANE
-34 VEAFAKTAIWSF
+34 VEAFAKTAIYSF

-69 AMKDGK
+69 ALKDGK
-75 NMSLQLTALA
+75 NMSLQLTALS

-112 SLKKFGIVMTEANL
+112 SLKKFGVVMTEANL
-126 SAFALSRGIT
+126 SAFALSKGIT
-136 KSYSAMSQAEK
+136 KSYSDMSQAEK

-156 KATANAQGDFA
+156 KSTANAQGDFA
-167 RTSGSWANQVRVLK
+167 RTSGSWANQVRILK

-231 ISGSMADASGS
+231 ISNTLGNASGS
-242 AGDLNNNI
+242 AGDLKDNI
-250 VDTSGSLEDA
+250 GDTSGSLEDA

-274 DELNVLNSKDASSS
+274 DELNVLNSKDTSSS
-288 SGSGGIGGS
+288 SGSGGTG
-297 GGGISGGL
+297 GGGISGEL
-305 EIPDYTTQAEE
+305 EIPDYTTQVEE
-316 GSLKLGKLGEA
+316 GSLKLGKLGETLA
-327 LVNLGES
+327 NLAKS
-334 FGRLA
+334 FARLA
-339 KSLVDVLIPAFE
+339 KSLGDVLIPAFE
-351 AFYKA
+351 AFYKTA
-356 GLEKP
+356 LERAIK
-361 INAIGKL
+361 AIGDL
-368 ANEILKFLS
+368 INEMLKFLG

-382 WSNWLTE
+382 WSDWLTK
-389 NKDQIATFATNLGRI
+389 NKDQIVIFATNLGRI
-404 VEPLGLI
+404 VEPLALI
-411 VAEILRVAW
+411 VSEILRVAW
-420 DALAT
+420 EALAT

-430 GDAVRAI
+430 GNAVRAI
-437 GDAIINMD
+437 ADAIINMD
-445 LKDLST
+445 LKDIST
-451 VLSILLAI
+451 ILSILLAI

-467 VGKMFRSMKNDIDGN
+467 VGKMFRSMNNDIDGN

-536 LNQIGASGGALT
+536 LNKIGASGRALT
-548 KLKATLAGIGG
+548 KLKATIAGIGG

-567 LKANPVGAIITAI
+567 LKANPIGLIITAI
-580 GLVVTALIHLWN
+580 GLVITALIHLWN
-592 TNEGFRNWVMEFYNG
+592 TNEGFRNWVTEFYNG
-607 CIKPVFEWIGNT
+607 CIKPIFERIGKII
-619 LSELWNE
+619 SDLWNN

-657 GGIIEFLSPFIS
+657 GGIIVFLSPIIS
-669 SLLERIGSVVE
+669 AILELVSGSIETWAEMVGSL
-680 YISTYIGMVADVL
+680 ADVL

-702 IFTGDWERAWNG
+702 VFTGDWERVWNG
-714 VKEIFSSIWEGIKSL
+714 LKEIFTGIWDGMK
-729 AKSAINILIDT
+729 AVARHGVNILVDI

-796 HNPEIVT
+796 QNPEIVT

-842 IGDDVIAQSAKRGN
+842 IGDDVIAQSTKRGN
-856 DAYRKR
+856 DAYKKR

>member
-1 MLKKFGS
+1 
-8 QAIQTASD
+8 
-16 LEEVQNVVNVSF
+16 
-28 GSMANE
+28 MANE
-34 VEAFAKTAIWSF
+34 VEAFAKTAIQSF

-69 AMKDGK
+69 ALKDGK
-75 NMSLQLTALA
+75 NMSLQLTALS

-112 SLKKFGIVMTEANL
+112 SLKKFGVVMTEANL
-126 SAFALSRGIT
+126 SAFALSKGIT

-156 KATANAQGDFA
+156 KSTANAQGDFA
-167 RTSGSWANQVRVLK
+167 RTSGSWANQVRILK

-231 ISGSMADASGS
+231 ISNTLGNASGS
-242 AGDLNNNI
+242 AGDLNDNI
-250 VDTSGSLEDA
+250 GDTSGSLEDA

-274 DELNVLNSKDASSS
+274 DELNVLNSKDTSSS
-288 SGSGGIGGS
+288 SGSGGTG
-297 GGGISGGL
+297 GGGISGEL
-305 EIPDYTTQAEE
+305 EIPDYTTQVEE
-316 GSLKLGKLGEA
+316 GSLKLGKLGETLA
-327 LVNLGES
+327 NLAKS
-334 FGRLA
+334 FARLA
-339 KSLVDVLIPAFE
+339 KSLGDVLIPAFE
-351 AFYKA
+351 AFYKTA
-356 GLEKP
+356 LERAIK
-361 INAIGKL
+361 AIGDL
-368 ANEILKFLS
+368 INEMLKFLG

-382 WSNWLTE
+382 WSDWLTK
-389 NKDQIATFATNLGRI
+389 NKDQIVIFATNLGRI
-404 VEPLGLI
+404 VEPLALI
-411 VAEILRVAW
+411 VSEILRVAW

-430 GDAVRAI
+430 GNAVRAI
-437 GDAIINMD
+437 ADAIINMD
-445 LKDLST
+445 LKDIST
-451 VLSILLAI
+451 ILSILLAI

-467 VGKMFRSMKNDIDGN
+467 VGKMFRSMNNDIDGN

-513 VFAKIGASLS
+513 VFASIGASLS

-536 LNQIGASGGALT
+536 LNKIGASGGALT
-548 KLKATLAGIGG
+548 KLKATIAGIGG
-559 GVKGLFTI
+559 GIKGLFSI
-567 LKANPVGAIITAI
+567 ISANPIGAIVAAI
-580 GLVVTALIHLWN
+580 GLVITALIHLWN
-592 TNEGFRNWVMEFYNG
+592 TNEGFRNWVTEFYNG
-607 CIKPVFEWIGNT
+607 CIKPIFERIGKII
-619 LSELWNE
+619 SDLWND

-657 GGIIEFLSPFIS
+657 GGIIVFLSPIIS
-669 SLLERIGSVVE
+669 AILELVSGSIETWAEMVGSL
-680 YISTYIGMVADVL
+680 ADVL

-702 IFTGDWERAWNG
+702 VFTGDWERVWNG
-714 VKEIFSSIWEGIKSL
+714 LKEIFTGIWDGMK
-729 AKSAINILIDT
+729 AVARHGVNILVDI

-766 INIPLIPRLEKGG
+766 INIPLIPRLAKGG
-779 VLTSPTIAMM
+779 VLTSPTLAMM

-796 HNPEIVT
+796 QNPEIVT
-803 PQNILRETIDASNG
+803 PQNILKETIDASNG

-842 IGDDVIAQSAKRGN
+842 IGDDVIAQSTKRGN
-856 DAYRKR
+856 DAYKKR